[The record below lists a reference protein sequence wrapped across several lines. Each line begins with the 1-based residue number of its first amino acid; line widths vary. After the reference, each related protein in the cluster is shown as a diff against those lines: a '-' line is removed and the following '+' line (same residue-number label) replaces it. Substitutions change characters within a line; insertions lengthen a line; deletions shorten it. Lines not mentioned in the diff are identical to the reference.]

1 MKHSSKYIPFN
12 KKSEIIKLALIILLL
27 LICVRLFVFKLHS
40 VSYDG
45 MHETLPEGD
54 KLLINTI
61 SYSFKKPQA
70 GDLVLLHHP
79 FDFKKDIIRR
89 VVAVEGDIIHIKNKV
104 LYVNSEPILEPIGVE
119 YADQRIL
126 PKEISFR
133 DNFGPMQV
141 QSGTVF
147 VMSDNRDVA
156 EDSRIWGVI
165 NIVDIIG
172 KADLILYSFEP
183 VPNPPKFKSPYVLPL
198 LKTLYNNTIRFPS
211 RLRWDR
217 IAVEV

>member
-1 MKHSSKYIPFN
+1 MKHSNKYIPFN
-12 KKSEIIKLALIILLL
+12 KKSEVIKLALIVILLL
-27 LICVRLFVFKLHS
+27 VCVRLFVFKTHS
-40 VSYDG
+40 VSYVG
-45 MHETLPEGD
+45 MRETLPEGD

-61 SYSFKKPQA
+61 SYTFEKPKA
-70 GDLVLLHHP
+70 GDLVLIHHP
-79 FDFKKDIIRR
+79 FDFENDLIRR

-126 PKEISFR
+126 PEEISFR
-133 DNFGPMQV
+133 DNIGPMQV
-141 QSGTVF
+141 PSGTVF

-165 NIVDIIG
+165 NINDIIG
-172 KADLILYSFEP
+172 KVDLILYSFEP
-183 VPNPPKFKSPYVLPL
+183 IPNPPEFKSPYILPL
-198 LKTLYNNTIRFPS
+198 FKIIYNNTVRFPS

-217 IAVEV
+217 IAVDV